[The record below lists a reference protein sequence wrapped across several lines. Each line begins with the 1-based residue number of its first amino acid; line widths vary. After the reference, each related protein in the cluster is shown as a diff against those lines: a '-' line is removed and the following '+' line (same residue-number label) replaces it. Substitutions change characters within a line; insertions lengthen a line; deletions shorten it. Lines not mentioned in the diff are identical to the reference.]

1 MKYSEIRKTR
11 RYKRER
17 AADGA
22 ALTRS
27 AFETLLVFM
36 ILLFIAAAVL
46 LVFLNVVSFSKV
58 LDGKVQ
64 NYSVITVEAND
75 LKMGDIVSVKT
86 EKNISAGEIIGFA
99 GDKIVIGTDP
109 EKNVNC
115 VQIGGVRYFS
125 YEELSKVMD
134 EFVVPEGYLMLNGDF
149 NSSESLVVGE
159 LVPMS
164 YITGKASVVLYPF
177 NLFGRTADYL
187 KK

>member
-46 LVFLNVVSFSKV
+46 LVFLNVVSFSKL
-58 LDGKVQ
+58 LDGKMQ
-64 NYSVITVEAND
+64 NYSVVTVKADD
-75 LKMGDIVSVKT
+75 LKIGDIVSVKT

-109 EKNVNC
+109 EKSVNC
-115 VQIGGVRYFS
+115 VQINGVRYFS
-125 YEELSKVMD
+125 YEELGKVMD

-149 NSSESLVVGE
+149 SSSEVLVVGE
-159 LVPMS
+159 LVPLN
-164 YITGKASVVLYPF
+164 YVTGKASWVLYPF